1 VALRIPLMSRACFFV
16 LALFVSMAPV
26 SSPAQEYPN
35 RPIRWIIP
43 YPTGGT
49 SDFLARL
56 IGHQLSET
64 FKQPIVIDNRTGA
77 NGNIGTEAAAKAAA
91 DGYTLL
97 LVASTFTMNPAV
109 YPKLPFDSLKDFT
122 AVTTIL
128 WQPYWLSVH
137 PSLPV
142 ASVKELIGMARAK
155 PGAIEYGSG
164 GNGNATHIAAERFA
178 SMAGIKLTHVP
189 YRGVGPAIVALLGG
203 EVKLMF
209 ASSVAVQ
216 PHLKTGK
223 IKVLAVTGTKRVAS
237 MPDIATVAEAGVQG
251 FEEGNWQMVLV
262 PAGTPGSIVFRL
274 NAEIVRILKTPDVV
288 RQIELTGSDV
298 IANTPEQSNALV
310 RADLT
315 KYGTLIKALGIRLD

>member
-1 VALRIPLMSRACFFV
+1 MNIRRRHLLAAAPALCLPRLAGAQDGFPSRTVTIVVPFPPGGGTDV
-16 LALFVSMAPV
+16 LARV
-26 SSPAQEYPN
+26 
-35 RPIRWIIP
+35 
-43 YPTGGT
+43 
-49 SDFLARL
+49 
-56 IGHQLSET
+56 IGMQLTEAWSE
-64 FKQPIVIDNRTGA
+64 QVVIDNRPGA
-77 NGNIGTEAAAKAAA
+77 SGNIGAEIVARANP

-97 LVASTFTMNPAV
+97 MINSSFAMNAGL
-109 YPKLPFDSLKDFT
+109 YPKLPFDTAKDFT

-142 ASVKELIGMARAK
+142 ASVKELIDMARAK
-155 PGAIEYGSG
+155 PAGAIEYSSG
-164 GNGNATHIAAERFA
+164 GSGNATHIAAERFA

-223 IKVLAVTGTKRVAS
+223 IKVLAVTGKKRVAA
-237 MPDIATVAEAGVQG
+237 MPDVPTVDEAGVRG

-262 PAGTPGSIVFRL
+262 PSGTPAKIVSRL
-274 NAEIVRILKTPDVV
+274 NAEIVRILHTPEMV

-298 IANTPEQSNALV
+298 IANTPAQSNALV
-310 RADLT
+310 QADLK
-315 KYGTLIKALGIRLD
+315 KYGKLIKALGIRLD